1 MDREDL
7 DKQLKEHGEAMH
19 KEISG
24 SKKGRMKLMALAL
37 ALLVVGG
44 AGGCFFGNS
53 LPSINKG
60 TQVGSSYQVP
70 QGADKKL
77 QDLPAIR
84 NTAIVQAVKEVG
96 PAVVGITTKVYDRD
110 MFNRRVEVG
119 QSVGS
124 GVLFDKKGYIVT
136 NNHVVSGSK
145 EVNVSLSSGKTV
157 SGTVVGTDPS
167 TDLAVVKIE
176 GSDDLPVATLGDSDG
191 LQVGETAIAIGNPL
205 GLEFQGTV
213 TVGVISALNRSLDDI
228 DQRFKLIQTDAAI
241 NPGNSGGALV
251 TADGKVVG
259 INSAKIAKEG
269 VEGMGFAIPINQ
281 AKGII
286 QQLIDNGKVT
296 RAYLG
301 VYAADKDIA
310 QRYGYEWKHDKGVL
324 VMKVA
329 ARSPISLTDIQPGD
343 YILSIDGKEC
353 NTMKE
358 MREILDTHKP
368 GDKISLTYEH
378 NGREAKTDVL
388 LAAAPDSDK

>member
-7 DKQLKEHGEAMH
+7 DKQLKEHGEAMDVTRT
-19 KEISG
+19 G
-24 SKKGRMKLMALAL
+24 SRKGRMKILAMAL
-37 ALLVVGG
+37 ALLVIGG
-44 AGGCFFGNS
+44 AGGCFLGEMPS
-53 LPSINKG
+53 LKKENPS
-60 TQVGSSYQVP
+60 TSSYQIP

-145 EVNVSLSSGKTV
+145 EVNVSLSTGKTV

-176 GSDDLPVATLGDSDG
+176 GSDDLPVAELGDSDG
-191 LQVGETAIAIGNPL
+191 LQAGETAIAIGNPL

-301 VYAADKDIA
+301 IYAADKDIA
-310 QRYGYEWKHDKGVL
+310 QRYGYEWNHDKGVL

-329 ARSPISLTDIQPGD
+329 ARSPMSLTDIQPGD

-358 MREILDTHKP
+358 MREILDSHKP
-368 GDKISLTYEH
+368 GDKITLTYEH

-388 LAAAPDSDK
+388 LAAAPEENNR

>member
-7 DKQLKEHGEAMH
+7 DKQLKENGEAM
-19 KEISG
+19 KDTSRG
-24 SKKGRMKLMALAL
+24 SRSGRMKIAALAL
-37 ALLVVGG
+37 AMLVIGG
-44 AGGCFFGNS
+44 AGGCYFGGFS
-53 LPSINKG
+53 GIQKSPAA
-60 TQVGSSYQVP
+60 SSYQMP
-70 QGADKKL
+70 QGSNKKME
-77 QDLPAIR
+77 DLPAIR
-84 NTAIVQAVKEVG
+84 NTAVVQAVKEVG
-96 PAVVGITTKVYDRD
+96 PAIVGITTRVYDRD

-157 SGTVVGTDPS
+157 PGKVVGTDPS

-176 GSDDLPVATLGDSDG
+176 GSDDLPVATFGDSDA

-269 VEGMGFAIPINQ
+269 VEGMGFAIPINS

-286 QQLIDNGKVT
+286 QQLISNGKVI

-310 QRYGYEWKHDKGVL
+310 QRYGYNWDHDGGVL
-324 VMKVA
+324 VMKIA
-329 ARSPISLTDIQPGD
+329 SRSPMSLTDIRPGD
-343 YILSIDGKEC
+343 YILAIDGQSFDTVKG
-353 NTMKE
+353 
-358 MREILDTHKP
+358 MREILDNHKP
-368 GDKISLTYEH
+368 GDRIKVTYEH
-378 NGREAKTDVL
+378 NGKKEDTEVL
-388 LAAAPDSDK
+388 LAAAPESGN

>member
-7 DKQLKEHGEAMH
+7 DRKLKENGETMKETSHG
-19 KEISG
+19 SR
-24 SKKGRMKLMALAL
+24 SGRMKIAALAL
-37 ALLVVGG
+37 SMLIIGG
-44 AGGCFFGNS
+44 AGGCYFGDFA
-53 LPSINKG
+53 LPKKG
-60 TQVGSSYQVP
+60 GASSSYQLP
-70 QGADKKL
+70 QGTNKKME
-77 QDLPAIR
+77 DLPAVR
-84 NTAIVQAVKEVG
+84 NTAVVQAVKEVG
-96 PAVVGITTKVYDRD
+96 PAIVGITTRVYDRD

-145 EVNVSLSSGKTV
+145 EVNVCLSNGKTV
-157 SGTVVGTDPS
+157 QGKVVGTDPS
-167 TDLAVVKIE
+167 TDLAVVKID
-176 GSDDLPVATLGDSDG
+176 GSDDLPVASFGDSDA

-228 DQRFKLIQTDAAI
+228 DQRFRLIQTDAAI

-269 VEGMGFAIPINQ
+269 VEGMGFAIPINS

-286 QQLIDNGKVT
+286 QQLISSGKVT

-310 QRYGYEWKHDKGVL
+310 QRYGYDWDHDGGVL

-329 ARSPISLTDIQPGD
+329 SRSPISLTDIRPGD
-343 YILSIDGKEC
+343 YILAIDGQSIDTVKG
-353 NTMKE
+353 
-358 MREILDTHKP
+358 MRDILDTHKP
-368 GDKISLTYEH
+368 GDRIKVTYEH
-378 NGREAKTDVL
+378 NGRKADTEVL
-388 LAAAPDSDK
+388 LASAPESNQ

>member
-7 DKQLKEHGEAMH
+7 DQQLKEHGEAMQ
-19 KEISG
+19 KEITG
-24 SKKGRMKLMALAL
+24 SRKGRMKLFAAAL
-37 ALLVVGG
+37 ALLVIGG
-44 AGGCFFGNS
+44 AGGCFFGEFPQIPKRDAS
-53 LPSINKG
+53 
-60 TQVGSSYQVP
+60 SSYQVP

-77 QDLPAIR
+77 QELPAIR

-124 GVLFDKKGYIVT
+124 GVVFDKKGYIVT

-157 SGTVVGTDPS
+157 SGKVVGTDPS

-176 GSDDLPVATLGDSDG
+176 GSDDLPVASLGDSDG

-269 VEGMGFAIPINQ
+269 VEGMGFAIQINQ

-286 QQLIDNGKVT
+286 SQLIDQGKVT

-310 QRYGYEWKHDKGVL
+310 ARYGYSWDHEKGVL
-324 VMKVA
+324 VMKIA
-329 ARSPISLTDIQPGD
+329 ARSPISLTDIEPGD
-343 YILSIDGKEC
+343 YILAIDGKEC

-368 GDKISLTYEH
+368 GEKISITYEH
-378 NGREAKTDVL
+378 QGREAKADVL
-388 LAAAPDSDK
+388 LAAAPENNK